1 MPEYIRVKDSTTL
14 MRDTESTAI
23 VNSDIQTYMQQRIRK
38 DNYKRQVD
46 DINTLKKDVND
57 IKTLL
62 TQLVDKLHG

>member
-46 DINTLKKDVND
+46 EINTLKKDVND